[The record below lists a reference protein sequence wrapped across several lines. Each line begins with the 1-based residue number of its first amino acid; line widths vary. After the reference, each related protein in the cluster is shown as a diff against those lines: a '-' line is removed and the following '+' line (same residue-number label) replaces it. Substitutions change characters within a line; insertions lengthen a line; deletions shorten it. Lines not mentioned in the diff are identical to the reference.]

1 MINVTEFGIE
11 FRGNLQVNSKVEES
25 GTGKSVEKLL
35 LSILIL
41 LNRVMKLSCVSPG
54 ITVSGTTTARFAS
67 DYVNVNFEDTPNTYK
82 PGMVFKGKVT
92 AALRSFALLLI
103 IE

>member
-1 MINVTEFGIE
+1 M
-11 FRGNLQVNSKVEES
+11 
-25 GTGKSVEKLL
+25 
-35 LSILIL
+35 
-41 LNRVMKLSCVSPG
+41 
-54 ITVSGTTTARFAS
+54 SGTTTAMFTG
-67 DYVNVNFEDTPNTYK
+67 DYVSVNFEDTPDTYR

>member
-1 MINVTEFGIE
+1 
-11 FRGNLQVNSKVEES
+11 
-25 GTGKSVEKLL
+25 
-35 LSILIL
+35 
-41 LNRVMKLSCVSPG
+41 MKQSFVSPG
-54 ITVSGTTTARFAS
+54 ITMSGTTTAMFTG
-67 DYVNVNFEDTPNTYK
+67 DYVSVNFEDTPDTYR